1 MTMTPTDRVL
11 NFWHSVEFFNSYN
24 LDQPLETARRLRSV
38 ELLDERSLSN
48 GTWDTYAAHRR
59 VLYLLPFEAA
69 HATEVIE
76 QYVDGPQ
83 VDEITRVR
91 DGEMAPTGLT
101 CFARLSLDESG
112 QPDFQGFSVSTLPW
126 AMGRLVEQGI
136 SALCAERFEASVE
149 TLKRELMDDWS
160 RQEHKVFGP
169 DSLVRMV
176 ERLQEW
182 ALFTPPEASLAYL
195 DAWPLPKSSK
205 QRKVEAE
212 TATDADAEEL
222 EEQEPSTE
230 MPILNSFY
238 VHDLAHAKRVLGA
251 PNPPRALTAYLNAV
265 DVTKLDLDDP
275 LGQDA
280 IRETLRPKNGISGRW
295 PSEPRHVQ
303 SLMQQFAL
311 NKMQAMGEGEI
322 LAVNGPPGTGKT
334 TLLRDLIAHLV
345 VERAQVLSG
354 LANAKQGLSG
364 RTVEAVFAKKTY
376 TIPLLAEPLTGFEI
390 LVASTNNGAV
400 ENLSLELPQLKGV
413 DPARASTLGYF
424 KEVATRYAG
433 VKENKPW
440 SVPEPVWG
448 LVSAA
453 LGKKANRRRFKDIFG
468 NRAATPSDLPGDQVL
483 GNDKVDWQSW
493 DKVGAMTYWRYKST
507 TENAQPGF
515 QVARQRFLKA
525 RETHDQLR
533 AQLEVLATLYT
544 DLQRDWQTLL
554 TLWPGA
560 PTLSASNLASLTEGA
575 ARLLTR
581 LETQVQGLERK
592 LGPAL
597 FRWLAQWFRKPL
609 LKKWTDACTARD
621 FVKTFESHL
630 HDLPA
635 LMKACDVNLWD
646 GASLDSHANQEKAF
660 WQGTRLNEAR
670 SDLFSAAM
678 VLHQAFFLETADPK
692 TVFALSDMLDRPPC
706 LAARKALWQW
716 FFMLTPVVSS
726 TFASI
731 RSQFSGLEPEALGWL
746 IIDEAGQAPP
756 QAAVGAIMRA
766 RRVVVVGDLLQIEPV
781 VTQSTRLLD
790 SLGRHWLDTQRSRY
804 AIDSHSVQ
812 SLADRGYAFGVRH
825 PIDQQ
830 AFIGIPLVMHRRCDN
845 PMFEIANAIAYAD
858 RMKHAKPGVVSTHPV
873 LGSSAWWDIGGQGEA
888 GTKYVA
894 TQGQRLLQAL
904 LKLYIHGFGE
914 HGARMPA
921 VFVITPFR
929 EVKAGLLSLL
939 GQRKTWEAALADS
952 GLPVPKDLRQWSDTS
967 IGTVHTFQGK
977 EADIVFFVLGCD
989 ATRGG
994 AIDWAAS
1001 RPNLLNVAVTRAK
1014 HFLYIL
1020 GDQGLWGTQPHFEVA
1035 LARLSRSSA
1044 RSVAPALPA
1053 EREAQ

>member
-11 NFWHSVEFFNSYN
+11 NFWHSVEFFNAYN
-24 LDQPLETARRLRSV
+24 LDQPLEKARRSRSV

-48 GTWDTYAAHRR
+48 GTWDTYVARRR

-69 HATEVIE
+69 HATGLIE

-101 CFARLSLDESG
+101 CFARLSLDEAG
-112 QPDFQGFSVSTLPW
+112 VPDFQGFSLSTLPW

-136 SALCAERFEASVE
+136 SALCAESFEASVA
-149 TLKRELMDDWS
+149 TLKRDLEDDWS
-160 RQEHKVFGP
+160 RQEHKVFGA
-169 DSLVRMV
+169 DSLARWV
-176 ERLQEW
+176 ERLKEW

-205 QRKVEAE
+205 NRTVEPEAAAE
-212 TATDADAEEL
+212 AL
-222 EEQEPSTE
+222 EEQEPSAE
-230 MPILNSFY
+230 LPILNSFY
-238 VHDLAHAKRVLGA
+238 VHDLAHAKRVLA
-251 PNPPRALTAYLNAV
+251 SANPPRALKAYLSAV
-265 DVTKLDLDDP
+265 DATKLDLDGP
-275 LGQDA
+275 LGQEA
-280 IRETLRPKNGISGRW
+280 IRETLRPANGIGGRW
-295 PSEPRHVQ
+295 PSESRHVQ

-311 NKMQAMGEGEI
+311 NKMRAMGEGEI

-354 LANAKQGLSG
+354 LAEAKHGLSG
-364 RTVEAVFAKKTY
+364 RTVEAVFAGDTY
-376 TIPLLAEPLTGFEI
+376 TIPVLSEALTGFEI

-400 ENLSLELPQLKGV
+400 ENLSLELPQLKGI

-424 KEVATRYAG
+424 TEVATRYAG
-433 VKENKPW
+433 VKGDKPW

-468 NRAATPSDLPGDQVL
+468 NRAATPGDTPGFRFL

-493 DKVGAMTYWRYKST
+493 DSVGAMTYWRYKSV
-507 TENAQPGF
+507 TESVQPGF
-515 QVARQRFLKA
+515 QVAKQRFLKA
-525 RETHDQLR
+525 REVHDQLR
-533 AQLEVLATLYT
+533 AQLEILATLYA
-544 DLQRDWQTLL
+544 DLQRDWKALQA
-554 TLWPGA
+554 LWPAA
-560 PTLSASNLASLTEGA
+560 PTLSASNLTSLTEGA

-609 LKKWTDACTARD
+609 LKEWTDACTARD

-630 HDLPA
+630 HDVPA
-635 LMKACDVNLWD
+635 LLKTCDVNLWD

-660 WQGTRLNEAR
+660 WQGARMNEAR
-670 SDLFSAAM
+670 SELFSAAM
-678 VLHQAFFLETADPK
+678 VLHQAFFLEVAERK
-692 TVFALSDMLDRPPC
+692 TLFALSAMLDRPPL

-731 RSQFSGLEPEALGWL
+731 RSQFSGLEPESLGWL

-766 RRVVVVGDLLQIEPV
+766 RRVVVVGDPLQIEPV
-781 VTQSTRLLD
+781 VTQSTRLLA
-790 SLGRHWLDTQRSRY
+790 SLGKHWLDTQCSRY
-804 AIDSHSVQ
+804 AVDSHSVQ

-825 PIDQQ
+825 PVDQQ

-858 RMKHAKPGVVSTHPV
+858 RMKHARPGAVSAHPV
-873 LGSSAWWDIGGQGEA
+873 LGPSAWWDIGGQGEA

-904 LKLYIHGFGE
+904 LQLYAEGFAE

-929 EVKAGLLSLL
+929 EVKEGLLSLL
-939 GQRKTWEAALADS
+939 GQRTTWETALTGS
-952 GLPVPKDLRQWSDTS
+952 ELPVPKDLDSWAKAS

-1001 RPNLLNVAVTRAK
+1001 RPNLLNVAVTRAR
-1014 HFLYIL
+1014 HYLFIL
-1020 GDQGLWGTQPHFEVA
+1020 GERNLWGTQPHFDVA
-1035 LARLSRSSA
+1035 LARLSRSCASSA
-1044 RSVAPALPA
+1044 SPSLLA
-1053 EREAQ
+1053 EQAMP